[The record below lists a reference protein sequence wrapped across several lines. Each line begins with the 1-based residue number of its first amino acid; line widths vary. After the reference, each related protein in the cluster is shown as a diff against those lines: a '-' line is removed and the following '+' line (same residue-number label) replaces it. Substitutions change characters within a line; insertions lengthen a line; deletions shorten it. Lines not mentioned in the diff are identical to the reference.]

1 MHSVKYCNATFA
13 HRVYK
18 DADEYRSPFL
28 VALNANEIVK
38 RLAKMRQR
46 KGAFKFDMQE
56 QGLCRMPS
64 LVNVFAGLYFLL
76 RMIRSCF
83 ISVFK
88 FTRVRV
94 DGRKRFEHG
103 YVWTR

>member
-1 MHSVKYCNATFA
+1 MNIVRLFS
-13 HRVYK
+13 
-18 DADEYRSPFL
+18 SPSTQT
-28 VALNANEIVK
+28 EIVK

-56 QGLCRMPS
+56 LGLCRMPL
-64 LVNVFAGLYFLL
+64 LVHVVVGLYFLQ

-88 FTRVRV
+88 FTWVRV